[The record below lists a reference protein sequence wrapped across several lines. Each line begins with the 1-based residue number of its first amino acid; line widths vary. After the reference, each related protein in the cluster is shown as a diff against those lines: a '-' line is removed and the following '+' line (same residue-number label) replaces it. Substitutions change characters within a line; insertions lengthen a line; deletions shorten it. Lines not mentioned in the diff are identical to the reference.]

1 MGTPDG
7 PDAALAIRAA
17 VEGDVT
23 KIVEIERA
31 CFADPWSAISFV
43 RVLRE
48 QHSRLAVAVRDGG
61 IVGYSVATY
70 VADEGEL
77 GNIAV
82 IPHAQ
87 GHGIG
92 RALLAAALRE
102 GWTRGAANVYL
113 EVRASNAGALRLYE
127 RAGFAELGRRHSYY
141 TDPVEDAI
149 LMVRPRPDQVE
160 P

>member
-113 EVRASNAGALRLYE
+113 EVRASNADAQASKLSRFGRPLRAMRRRGAPE
-127 RAGFAELGRRHSYY
+127 PAPEPAAATAAPAEG
-141 TDPVEDAI
+141 V
-149 LMVRPRPDQVE
+149 
-160 P
+160 